1 MTTEHRRWDTGAIRI
16 GAAVSLAI
24 AVPLWIAA
32 SWASERESLGL
43 ASALSLG
50 SLVGFGLGAT
60 IAAWRQTLRLPL
72 AHGLVTSIGTYVAV
86 QVVVSAYRL
95 ATGTGINLFTIM
107 FFVTLAALAGL
118 VGGVIGLR
126 LRRVGILPA
135 AERRSDAAQLRGL
148 GDPGGRT

>member
-1 MTTEHRRWDTGAIRI
+1 MSTEHRRWDTPAIRS
-16 GAAVSLAI
+16 GAAIALVLAI
-24 AVPLWIAA
+24 PLWIGA

-50 SLVGFGLGAT
+50 SLVAFGLGAT
-60 IAAWRQTLRLPL
+60 VAAWRQTLRLPL

-95 ATGTGINLFTIM
+95 ATGTSINLFTIM

-126 LRRVGILPA
+126 LRRVGIVPA
-135 AERRSDAAQLRGL
+135 SERRADAAQLRDL
-148 GDPGGRT
+148 GDTGGRG